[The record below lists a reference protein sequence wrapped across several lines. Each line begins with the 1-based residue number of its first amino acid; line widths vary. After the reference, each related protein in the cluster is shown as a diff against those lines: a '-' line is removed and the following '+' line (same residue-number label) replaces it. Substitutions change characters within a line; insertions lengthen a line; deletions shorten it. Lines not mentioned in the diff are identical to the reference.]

1 MPIHPFTQIV
11 VYTGV
16 CLGGETA
23 ILRVFPTYGKALDWI
38 RKVLRRKGVHSS
50 HVKND
55 QVLRETIANDVEIS
69 VICWGD
75 LLTDAHELGAWE
87 SDSLWAMINHDFS
100 HMTAKRARLLLEDI
114 RFVGYLWDSLEG
126 DLEEEEGNEEEDE
139 DAIIAQLEHSLLEK
153 PSEVKIKKQNKDLY
167 LYGVDYFA
175 RKHVILI
182 DFACKG
188 SVSCGLLPGGEVVRL
203 LGPVGYLDKKYFE
216 GF

>member
-38 RKVLRRKGVHSS
+38 RKVLRRKGVHTS

-55 QVLRETIANDVEIS
+55 QVLRETLANDVEIS
-69 VICWGD
+69 VVCWGD

-126 DLEEEEGNEEEDE
+126 EEEEDE
-139 DAIIAQLEHSLLEK
+139 DAIIAELKHSLLEK
-153 PSEVKIKKQNKDLY
+153 SSKMKIKKHLY
-167 LYGVDYFA
+167 LYGIDYFT
-175 RKHVILI
+175 RKHTIII
-182 DFACKG
+182 DFKCAG
-188 SVSCGLLPGGEVVRL
+188 SVSYGLLPDGEVIRL
-203 LGPVGYLDKKYFE
+203 MGPVGYLDKKYFE